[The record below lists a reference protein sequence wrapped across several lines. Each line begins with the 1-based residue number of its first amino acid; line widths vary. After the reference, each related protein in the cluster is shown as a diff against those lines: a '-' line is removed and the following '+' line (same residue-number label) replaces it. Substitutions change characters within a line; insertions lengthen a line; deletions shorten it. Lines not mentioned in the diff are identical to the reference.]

1 MYIEV
6 KLMKINVFTQK
17 QVKQRNKAIE
27 VCVLHSKTF
36 CDYFDRAYHSNVASH
51 EFKSYCVILQRYLDD
66 IKSAVWNYNSKTLSN
81 KNLYKWFLLQN
92 KQSVFELFKDK
103 EEASLYAKFIDLIL
117 KEDSSKVYA
126 ILKHLIIEHIC
137 APQSTLTY
145 KGYFTVIKFEAEDK
159 VLHGKIEGIDD
170 LVTFESDSAKE
181 IQKEFHDAVDDWLE
195 FRKEID
201 NEVESKN

>member
-1 MYIEV
+1 MN
-6 KLMKINVFTQK
+6 INVFTQK

-36 CDYFDRAYHSNVASH
+36 CDYFDRAYHCNVKSH
-51 EFKSYCVILQRYLDD
+51 EFKSYCIILQRYLDD

-92 KQSVFELFKDK
+92 KQSVFELFNDK
-103 EEASLYAKFIDLIL
+103 EEALLYAKFIDLIL

-126 ILKHLIIEHIC
+126 ILKHLIIEHIY
-137 APQSTLTY
+137 APQSILIY
-145 KGYFTVIKFEAEDK
+145 KGYFTVIEFEAESK
-159 VLHGKIEGIDD
+159 VLYGKIEGIDD

-181 IQKEFHDAVDDWLE
+181 IEKEFHDAVDDWLQ
-195 FRKEID
+195 FREAIE
-201 NEVESKN
+201 NELDK